1 MTDEVDDEEDGAE
14 DDASGD
20 GGGSGGGLKKIILFV
35 VLPIVLLGGAGAG
48 LYFSGMLDSVLGI
61 HAEEEGHEE
70 KKAEEEAGPGH
81 YMNLDEILVTLS
93 GKGRKQSFLKM
104 RISLELENVEAEARI
119 TAVMPRIIDNFQ
131 VFLRELRV
139 EELQGSQGMY
149 RVKEELLSRVN
160 AAARPVKVKDVLIGE
175 ILVQ

>member
-1 MTDEVDDEEDGAE
+1 MTDEVEEEGGEDES
-14 DDASGD
+14 SGE
-20 GGGSGGGLKKIILFV
+20 GGGSGGGLKKLILFV
-35 VLPIVLLGGAGAG
+35 VLPIVLLAGGGAG
-48 LYFSGMLDSVLGI
+48 LYFSGMLDSMLGI
-61 HAEEEGHEE
+61 EAEDAHKEE
-70 KKAEEEAGPGH
+70 KVEEDTGPGH
-81 YMNLDEILVTLS
+81 YMQLDEILVTLS

-104 RISLELENVEAEARI
+104 RISLELENAEAEARI

-160 AAARPVKVKDVLIGE
+160 AAARPVKVKDILIGE